1 MQIRRGVRD
10 ECGVHHT
17 QLAVGSPDYQMG
29 QKQAKLSIQYYHT
42 LVAALTKKYTYMD
55 MDDPSALLPGSRQI
69 INLSPYKA
77 YKLDNITG
85 VKLHSRADGLIHPED
100 LKAYHENFTL
110 NWKTQEGGVLYC
122 VGMSDEFWN
131 CIRSYHGPLKST
143 GSKKWDDLF
152 HELESTAYAKNI
164 IPCMVRISSFRLQG
178 ISSYA
183 LRKFFGR
190 EAGCM
195 DKKCPFLHDRDAVL
209 ANRAQVLATRR
220 ATFNSKITPKQRF
233 ARERMLVAEAGQDPA
248 RRSEFMRSERYKQAA
263 ENGET
268 FARVVQI

>member
-10 ECGVHHT
+10 ERGVHHT

-55 MDDPSALLPGSRQI
+55 TPTNAHGEHLSDPDTGEVRIEPAALLPGSRQI

-85 VKLHSRADGLIHPED
+85 VKLHPRTDGTIRPES

-122 VGMSDEFWN
+122 VVMSSEFWN
-131 CIRSYHGPLKST
+131 CILSYHGLLKST
-143 GSKKWDDLF
+143 GIKEWDDLF
-152 HELESTAYAKNI
+152 HKLKSTAYAKNI
-164 IPCMVRISSFRLQG
+164 IPCMVRISSF
-178 ISSYA
+178 
-183 LRKFFGR
+183 
-190 EAGCM
+190 
-195 DKKCPFLHDRDAVL
+195 
-209 ANRAQVLATRR
+209 
-220 ATFNSKITPKQRF
+220 
-233 ARERMLVAEAGQDPA
+233 
-248 RRSEFMRSERYKQAA
+248 
-263 ENGET
+263 
-268 FARVVQI
+268 